1 MPYVLMKVFEEAPR
15 RFDAWM
21 RLLTLG
27 RLQRLREQIAF
38 SMVGAGTRVLE
49 IGCGPGTL
57 AALLCARGARVVG
70 IDSSPEMLEVA
81 RDKLSGDGHAAQAEF
96 RKLSALEIEDAFG
109 EATFDC
115 VVGVLV
121 FSELTDDEIDCVLK
135 QCRRVLKPRGRLI
148 VVDEVEPTQAV
159 RRWFFRVLRYPLRLV
174 TFLVLQA
181 KDLKTSNVFKKVLY
195 YIIEFPLM
203 LLTFL
208 VVPPASHPLSDL
220 EERVRRA
227 GIRPA
232 SSRVLL
238 AGTLKLLQAERAV

>member
-15 RFDAWM
+15 KFDAWM
-21 RLLTLG
+21 QLLTLG
-27 RLQRLREQIAF
+27 RLERLRQEIAS
-38 SMVGAGTRVLE
+38 SMVGGGARVLE

-57 AALLCARGARVVG
+57 AAMLCARGAEVVG

-81 RDKLSGDGHAAQAEF
+81 RQKLGGNGHAARAEF
-96 RKLSALEIEDAFG
+96 RKLSALEIEDAF
-109 EATFDC
+109 EESTFDC
-115 VVGVLV
+115 VIAVLL

-135 QCRRVLKPRGRLI
+135 QCRRVLKPHGRLI

-159 RRWFFRVLRYPLRLV
+159 RRGVFRVLRFPLRLV

-181 KDLKTSNVFKKVLY
+181 KDLKTGSVLKKVLY
-195 YIIEFPLM
+195 YVIELPLM

-232 SSRVLL
+232 GSKLSL
-238 AGTLKLLQAERAV
+238 AGTLKLLQAERTT